1 MSTSEVFMIPDNR
14 SGQNSFDPNLLASMM
29 NGGNG
34 YVGNRGG
41 IPIVEAAQSSAGS
54 ATTNA
59 IYTLPCH
66 VFGKGCK
73 GIIVVNF
80 LGATAAT
87 VTGVEISV
95 SGSTRPLLNTKILF
109 VITLE
114 VVVVAE
120 CVVAVINYL

>member
-1 MSTSEVFMIPDNR
+1 MVVVLAQINFGI
-14 SGQNSFDPNLLASMM
+14 NLEITKVMAECF
-29 NGGNG
+29 NG
-34 YVGNRGG
+34 YIGNRGG

-80 LGATAAT
+80 LGASAAA
-87 VTGVEISV
+87 VTGVTLSV
-95 SGSTRPLLNTKILF
+95 SGSTRELLSSAGEALT
-109 VITLE
+109 TLTTGYHII
-114 VVVVAE
+114 VFDKPNNRLNLIV
-120 CVVAVINYL
+120 

>member
-1 MSTSEVFMIPDNR
+1 MTECF
-14 SGQNSFDPNLLASMM
+14 
-29 NGGNG
+29 NG

-41 IPIVEAAQSSAGS
+41 VPIVEATQSNAGS

-73 GIIVVNF
+73 GIIVINF

-87 VTGVEISV
+87 VTGITISV
-95 SGSTRPLLNTKILF
+95 SGSTRPLLSATGEP
-109 VITLE
+109 ITTLTSGYHII
-114 VVVVAE
+114 VFDKPNNSLNLIV
-120 CVVAVINYL
+120 

>member
-1 MSTSEVFMIPDNR
+1 MAECF
-14 SGQNSFDPNLLASMM
+14 
-29 NGGNG
+29 NG

-41 IPIVEAAQSSAGS
+41 VPIVDATQSSAGS

-66 VFGKGCK
+66 VFGRGCK

-87 VTGVEISV
+87 VTGVNISV
-95 SGSTRPLLNTKILF
+95 GGSTRPLLSPTGAALT
-109 VITLE
+109 TLTTGYHIIVFDKPNNKLNL
-114 VVVVAE
+114 VV
-120 CVVAVINYL
+120 

>member
-1 MSTSEVFMIPDNR
+1 MTECF
-14 SGQNSFDPNLLASMM
+14 
-29 NGGNG
+29 NG

-41 IPIVEAAQSSAGS
+41 VPVVEAAQSSAGS

-66 VFGKGCK
+66 VFGRGCK

-87 VTGVEISV
+87 VTGIDISV
-95 SGSTRPLLNTKILF
+95 GGSTRPLLSSAGDA
-109 VITLE
+109 ITTLTTGYHTI
-114 VVVVAE
+114 VFDKPNNKLNLIV
-120 CVVAVINYL
+120 